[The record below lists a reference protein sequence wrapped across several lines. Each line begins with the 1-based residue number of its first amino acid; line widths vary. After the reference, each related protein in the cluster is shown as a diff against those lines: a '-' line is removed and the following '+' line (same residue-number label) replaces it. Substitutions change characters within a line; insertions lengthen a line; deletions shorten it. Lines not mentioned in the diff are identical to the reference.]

1 MIMEILNNIWNVLI
15 SENELLTK
23 IIVNAFTFIELYISF
38 YLFTTILKISY
49 TKKQMYQYV
58 IILSI
63 FGIINSLFVPS
74 PFSII
79 LNYAVL
85 FIFVKYLFKLNILQ
99 CILTIILP
107 MLMFGLIHSLLLNP
121 FLKLFNQTYK
131 TGFII
136 PIYHI
141 SYLIFTYII
150 MYLLILIIKRI
161 DFKSTFNINLGKK
174 TTRTIIINLILGIIT
189 LLVQAFLNFYYI
201 NTIPIIFTLFNF
213 MLLFAYFFI
222 SFYSLTKATKLDV
235 TTKNLENAESY
246 NTSLTVLYDNVKGF
260 KHDFDNIVNSIGG
273 YIKLNDMDGL
283 KKYYSSL
290 EKDCT
295 RVRNVQLL
303 NPNII
308 NNPAIY
314 NLIVA
319 KHKKAT
325 DLNVIINFEFFF
337 DFNNLKMP
345 IYEFSRIF
353 GILLDNAIEAA
364 KDCEDKQ
371 INLLF
376 RESQK
381 QHVQIIRIENT
392 YINKD
397 IDTKKIFEKGISGKE
412 NHSGIGLWEIN
423 KIIQKYN
430 YIVLNTTKDDK
441 FFKQE
446 LQIYF

>member
-1 MIMEILNNIWNVLI
+1 MIMEILNNIWSALI
-15 SENELLTK
+15 SENESLTK
-23 IIVNAFTFIELYISF
+23 IIVNIFTFIELYISF
-38 YLFTTILKISY
+38 NLFTTILKIPY
-49 TKKQMYQYV
+49 TKKQMFQYI

-63 FGIINSLFVPS
+63 FGIINSLLIPA
-74 PFSII
+74 PFSML
-79 LNYAVL
+79 LNYIVL

-99 CILTIILP
+99 SILTIILP

-121 FLKLFNQTYK
+121 FLKLFNQTYE
-131 TGFII
+131 TGFIT
-136 PIYHI
+136 PIYRI
-141 SYLIFTYII
+141 SYLLFTYII
-150 MYLLILIIKRI
+150 MFLIIVIIKHF
-161 DFKSTFNINLGKK
+161 DFKTIYNINLDKK
-174 TTRTIIINLILGIIT
+174 IMRIIALNLILGIIT
-189 LLVQAFLNFYYI
+189 LFVQAFMYFYYI
-201 NTIPIIFTLFNF
+201 NTIPILFTLFNF
-213 MLLFAYFFI
+213 GLLFAYFFF
-222 SFYSLTKATKLDV
+222 SFYSLVKAMKLDI
-235 TTKNLENAESY
+235 TTRDLENAESY
-246 NTSLTVLYDNVKGF
+246 NNSLTVLYDNVKGF

-273 YIKLNDMDGL
+273 YIKLNDMEGL

-314 NLIVA
+314 NLIVS

-325 DLNVIINFEFFF
+325 DLNIIINFEFFF

-345 IYEFSRIF
+345 IYEFSRIL

-381 QHVQIIRIENT
+381 QHVQIICIENT
-392 YINKD
+392 YIYKN
-397 IDTKKIFEKGISGKE
+397 IDTKKIFEKGVSGKE
-412 NHSGIGLWEIN
+412 NHSGIGLWEVNEIVKN
-423 KIIQKYN
+423 N
-430 YIVLNTTKDDK
+430 NNIVLNTTNDDK